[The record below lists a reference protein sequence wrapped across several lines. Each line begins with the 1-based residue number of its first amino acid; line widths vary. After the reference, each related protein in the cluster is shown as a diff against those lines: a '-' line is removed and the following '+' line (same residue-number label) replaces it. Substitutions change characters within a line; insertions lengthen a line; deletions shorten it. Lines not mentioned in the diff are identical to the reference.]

1 MKTLYLDLGMGA
13 AGDMLSAALLE
24 LVDDKEAFIKEMN
37 NIGIPHVEIIAEKAK
52 KCGITGTHIKV
63 LIDGA
68 EEHSHDHHEHEHHD
82 GHEEHSHHHHHDEH
96 HHHEHGHDDH
106 HHHHHEHS
114 HDEHHHKDNM
124 GLLTQISP
132 DGRNATDVAPLHHH
146 ASMAD
151 VENIIKSLKVSDR
164 VKSDVINVYKLI
176 AEAESK
182 AHDAPVSEIHF
193 HEVGTMD
200 AIADVTM
207 VCSLMEKLDLDC
219 VMASPVHVGS
229 GHVHCAHG
237 ILPVPAPAT
246 AYILKNVP
254 IYGGEIKGELCT
266 PTGAAL
272 LKYFVDSFGDMPAI
286 TIEKYG
292 YGMGNK
298 DFEMANCVRVMLG
311 EAKEK
316 GSEIIELSCNL
327 DDITSEKL
335 AFAMDMLFEAGA
347 LEVYTIPV
355 GMKKSRPG
363 VLLCV
368 MCNQD
373 KKREMLDIIFKHT
386 TTLGVREN
394 VYRRYTMDRNVKIV
408 TSSFG
413 DVRVKYSKGYGVE
426 RRKFEYDDL
435 AKIAKETGK
444 TIKEIEHEI
453 AKEIK
458 E

>member
-1 MKTLYLDLGMGA
+1 MQNSEKILYLECGTGISGDMTVAALIDLGADQEKLLRVLEGIPA
-13 AGDMLSAALLE
+13 AGFKTCISRVKKAGIECCDFDVILDEEHAGHDHDMAYLYGHLEEESLSAHE
-24 LVDDKEAFIKEMN
+24 
-37 NIGIPHVEIIAEKAK
+37 
-52 KCGITGTHIKV
+52 
-63 LIDGA
+63 
-68 EEHSHDHHEHEHHD
+68 HDHHHDHDHEHEHDHHD
-82 GHEEHSHHHHHDEH
+82 HHHHDH
-96 HHHEHGHDDH
+96 DH
-106 HHHHHEHS
+106 HHHDD
-114 HDEHHHKDNM
+114 HDHHHHD
-124 GLLTQISP
+124 
-132 DGRNATDVAPLHHH
+132 DHDHHHDHHH

-151 VENIIKSLKVSDR
+151 VENIINSLKVSDR

-176 AEAESK
+176 ADAESK

-408 TSSFG
+408 SSSFG

-453 AKEIK
+453 AKEIQ

>member
-24 LVDDKEAFIKEMN
+24 LIDDKEAFIKEMN
-37 NIGIPHVEIIAEKAK
+37 DIGIPHVEIFAEKAK
-52 KCGITGTHIKV
+52 KCGITGTHVKV
-63 LIDGA
+63 LVDGV
-68 EEHSHDHHEHEHHD
+68 EEHSHDHHDHE
-82 GHEEHSHHHHHDEH
+82 
-96 HHHEHGHDDH
+96 H

-114 HDEHHHKDNM
+114 HDEHHHHELGHDE
-124 GLLTQISP
+124 
-132 DGRNATDVAPLHHH
+132 HHHHEHVHDDYHHHEHSHDHHHHHDHYH

-151 VENIIKSLKVSDR
+151 VENIINSLKVSDK
-164 VKSDVINVYKLI
+164 VKTDVINVYKLI

-182 AHDAPVSEIHF
+182 AHDADVSEIHF

-207 VCSLMEKLDLDC
+207 VCSLMEKIGAKEVL
-219 VMASPVHVGS
+219 ASPVHVGS

-246 AYILKNVP
+246 AYILRDVP

-272 LKYFVDSFGDMPAI
+272 LKYYVNLFGEMPAI
-286 TIEKYG
+286 TAKKIG

-298 DFEMANCVRVMLG
+298 DFEMANCVRAMLG
-311 EAKEK
+311 EVKKDSA
-316 GSEIIELSCNL
+316 EIVELSCNL
-327 DDITSEKL
+327 DDMTSEKL
-335 AFAMDMLFEAGA
+335 GFAMELLFEAGA

-368 MCNQD
+368 MCNQN

-394 VYRRYTMDRNVKIV
+394 VHKRYTMDRNVKIV
-408 TSSFG
+408 SSSFG

-458 E
+458 

>member
-1 MKTLYLDLGMGA
+1 
-13 AGDMLSAALLE
+13 
-24 LVDDKEAFIKEMN
+24 
-37 NIGIPHVEIIAEKAK
+37 
-52 KCGITGTHIKV
+52 
-63 LIDGA
+63 
-68 EEHSHDHHEHEHHD
+68 
-82 GHEEHSHHHHHDEH
+82 
-96 HHHEHGHDDH
+96 
-106 HHHHHEHS
+106 
-114 HDEHHHKDNM
+114 
-124 GLLTQISP
+124 
-132 DGRNATDVAPLHHH
+132 
-146 ASMAD
+146 
-151 VENIIKSLKVSDR
+151 
-164 VKSDVINVYKLI
+164 
-176 AEAESK
+176 
-182 AHDAPVSEIHF
+182 
-193 HEVGTMD
+193 
-200 AIADVTM
+200 
-207 VCSLMEKLDLDC
+207 
-219 VMASPVHVGS
+219 
-229 GHVHCAHG
+229 
-237 ILPVPAPAT
+237 
-246 AYILKNVP
+246 
-254 IYGGEIKGELCT
+254 
-266 PTGAAL
+266 
-272 LKYFVDSFGDMPAI
+272 MPAI

-298 DFEMANCVRVMLG
+298 DFEMANCVRAMLG

-316 GSEIIELSCNL
+316 GSEIVELSCNL

-386 TTLGVREN
+386 ITLGVREN

-408 TSSFG
+408 SSSFG